1 MRYRA
6 QLWIIL
12 SPYLLGA
19 AILIGLPAVLTILLA
34 FIRYDG
40 ISPPVWVGWANFR
53 LTVAN
58 PFDILPPTALYNT
71 LYFTFLSV
79 PVRILGALALA
90 LWLHRWRKGVGLYRA
105 AVYLPTI
112 LPDVAYALIWL
123 WVFNPLYG
131 PLNFILSALGLPAPA
146 WLADPQYAK
155 LVFVVMTAF
164 QIGEGF
170 VVLLAGLQN
179 IPPDYYAAA
188 AVDGGSGWQQFRYI
202 TLPLLAPWL
211 ILLTLRDIIMGGQG
225 LFTANLIMTNGDPY
239 YSTLFLPL
247 HIYEEAFDRLNFGP
261 ASAMT
266 LVLIVTIAS
275 LIGMVVSIVGSW
287 GEEDAHEA

>member
-1 MRYRA
+1 MRYRT
-6 QLWIIL
+6 QLWMML

-19 AILIGLPAVLTILLA
+19 VALIGLPAVLTTLLA

-40 ISPPVWVGWANFR
+40 ISTPVWVGWNNFR
-53 LTVAN
+53 LTFAN
-58 PFDILPPTALYNT
+58 PFDILPPLALYNT
-71 LYFTFLSV
+71 LYFTFFAV
-79 PVRILGALALA
+79 PIRILAALLLA
-90 LWLHRWRKGVGLYRA
+90 LWLQRQQKGVGLYRA

-131 PLNFILSALGLPAPA
+131 PLNFILTAFGLPAPA
-146 WLADPQYAK
+146 WLVDERFAK
-155 LVFVVMTAF
+155 LAFVIMSAF

-179 IPPDYYAAA
+179 IPSDYYAAA
-188 AVDGGSGWQQFRYI
+188 SVDGGSGWQQFRFI
-202 TLPLLAPWL
+202 TLPLLLPWL
-211 ILLTLRDIIMGGQG
+211 LLLTLRDIILSGQS

-247 HIYEEAFDRLNFGP
+247 HIYEEAFDRLHFGP

-266 LVLIVTIAS
+266 LVLILTVAS
-275 LIGMVVSIVGSW
+275 LIGMVVTVVGNW
-287 GEEDAHEA
+287 GEEEASEF